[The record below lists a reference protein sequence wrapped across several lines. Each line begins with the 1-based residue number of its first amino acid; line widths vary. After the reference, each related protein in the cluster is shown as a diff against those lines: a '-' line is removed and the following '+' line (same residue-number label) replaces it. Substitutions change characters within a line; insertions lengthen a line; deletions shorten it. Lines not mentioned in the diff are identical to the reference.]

1 MDVVI
6 SKESVKLSSAHL
18 EDFTVVRFSTEGLEG
33 FFDNRKNS
41 DNFIVL
47 LEPGEVDTNNV
58 LTISRAKRDVISTY
72 HSAFGYLNQMFEGST
87 DFV

>member
-6 SKESVKLSSAHL
+6 SKESVKLSSAHM
-18 EDFTVVRFSTEGLEG
+18 EDFTIVRLSTEGLESM
-33 FFDNRKNS
+33 FDNGEYS

-87 DFV
+87 DLV